1 MTSYTERMAQV
12 FTDET
17 NGVAR
22 SETDSEQNS
31 TSVLA
36 VNVGSHLTLEIQRLR
51 GRMSGSLFLVM
62 GWRNVF

>member
-36 VNVGSHLTLEIQRLR
+36 VNVG
-51 GRMSGSLFLVM
+51 
-62 GWRNVF
+62 